1 MVTEVVNVVIVMMM
15 MMITMVKMVSMVTG
29 VIVVVAVTKAEQPCI
44 IRTSKPNPCELG
56 YSTLPRSFGSRSAIL
71 PFLIVRCNCSI
82 NDGVQPP
89 SQRRSLLS
97 SV

>member
-1 MVTEVVNVVIVMMM
+1 MTKMVTEVVNVVIVMMM

-56 YSTLPRSFGSRSAIL
+56 HSTLPRSFGSRSATS
-71 PFLIVRCNCSI
+71 VSH
-82 NDGVQPP
+82 
-89 SQRRSLLS
+89 RSLQLLDQRWS
-97 SV
+97 STTVAEAFTP